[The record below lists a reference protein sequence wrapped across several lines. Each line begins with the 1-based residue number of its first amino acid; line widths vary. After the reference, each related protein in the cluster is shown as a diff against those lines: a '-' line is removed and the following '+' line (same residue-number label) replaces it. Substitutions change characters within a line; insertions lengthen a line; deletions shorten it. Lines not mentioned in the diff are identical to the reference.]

1 MIADD
6 VGISGDQHR
15 ALLRLFDWARTGRGR
30 VTQVQRPVLQLQV
43 PGHEVKCGMFFG
55 AAIISQGI
63 QYYQQNLHNQ
73 GLHGVLG
80 ICLTLFRSLWAA
92 VRHSNRQMTA
102 TAMKICLDDQPPQEE
117 NFLLFFVT
125 TLDRLFFGLRPFWG
139 NEQGPLR
146 YTAVRTQAPYLLRVL
161 PMLARGRRCRRGTPE
176 NGYFSGNVREIRL
189 FLDSPVALDG
199 ELYMPDSMQEP
210 TVSVRRQCDLF
221 TCRIMPAPIEPVRA
235 IQQHASRDVSPAVSL
250 LMQEL
255 FSRYGTAVQGIVF
268 YGSCLHAD
276 GDRTAFL
283 TCMSWLTDTY
293 PPTATS
299 CWPRSTS
306 CCRPMFFIWNPFL
319 GISEYAPNTPSCPWL
334 IYAKEHRDTGSTPI
348 SWARFCQPTVVI
360 YARDDKVATE
370 IHTALAQAVITFISR
385 VLPLLPRQW
394 TIRDPVAGRAPNDVP
409 GRVPSGTVRTGRHV
423 YSMVS
428 GIF

>member
-1 MIADD
+1 MRAADPAWLRSAPGNEMAAAPSAGDQPVRIGVLYNPLSGKNRQAPGVLPRILSGYPQVLLKEIRTPREVHDALFDFARQGINLVVISGGDGTVQAALTVLFTRQPFVICPRLVVLAAGTTNMIAGD

-15 ALLRLFDWARTGRGR
+15 ALQGLFDWARTGRGR

-210 TVSVRRQCDLF
+210 TVLQC
-221 TCRIMPAPIEPVRA
+221 
-235 IQQHASRDVSPAVSL
+235 
-250 LMQEL
+250 
-255 FSRYGTAVQGIVF
+255 G
-268 YGSCLHAD
+268 GSA
-276 GDRTAFL
+276 TFL
-283 TCMSWLTDTY
+283 
-293 PPTATS
+293 
-299 CWPRSTS
+299 
-306 CCRPMFFIWNPFL
+306 
-319 GISEYAPNTPSCPWL
+319 
-334 IYAKEHRDTGSTPI
+334 
-348 SWARFCQPTVVI
+348 
-360 YARDDKVATE
+360 
-370 IHTALAQAVITFISR
+370 R
-385 VLPLLPRQW
+385 VE
-394 TIRDPVAGRAPNDVP
+394 
-409 GRVPSGTVRTGRHV
+409 
-423 YSMVS
+423 
-428 GIF
+428 